1 MTKLEKIEA
10 EMVRHQHS
18 NCPQC
23 LRAVNDVNGRVCSL
37 AVELTRAAREAHRK
51 ASRRR

>member
-1 MTKLEKIEA
+1 MNTKLEKIEA
-10 EMVRHQHS
+10 EMVKHQHS

-23 LRAVNDVNGRVCSL
+23 LRAIYDVNGRVCSL
-37 AVELTRAAREAHRK
+37 AVELTRKARE